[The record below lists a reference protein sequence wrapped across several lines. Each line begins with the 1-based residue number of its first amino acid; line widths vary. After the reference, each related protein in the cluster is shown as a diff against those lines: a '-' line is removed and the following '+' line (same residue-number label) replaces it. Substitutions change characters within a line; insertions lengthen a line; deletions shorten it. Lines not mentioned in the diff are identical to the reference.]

1 MFFLHRTRHVL
12 GAQKV
17 YGKIYITGIK
27 FKLFI
32 KSLISLIFFFFFGLN
47 FILLALSNLL
57 LGSQLSIVNRL
68 IFCVV
73 IYVLYTN
80 IVHKMSLQR
89 EKEIEERL

>member
-1 MFFLHRTRHVL
+1 MFFSHCTRHVL

-32 KSLISLIFFFFFGLN
+32 KSLISLIFYFFCLN

>member
-1 MFFLHRTRHVL
+1 MFFSHRTRHVL

-32 KSLISLIFFFFFGLN
+32 KSLISLIFFFFGLN

>member
-1 MFFLHRTRHVL
+1 MFFSHCTRHVL

-17 YGKIYITGIK
+17 YGEIYITGIN

-32 KSLISLIFFFFFGLN
+32 KSLISFFFLSFFW
-47 FILLALSNLL
+47 FKFHFVALSNLL